1 MKISY
6 DPEADAI
13 YIHFRSNGT
22 TVAETREVTEEI
34 LVDVDEKENIIGLEI
49 LFASKQIP
57 VADLSSVTIEGLV
70 QLAKAA

>member
-1 MKISY
+1 MKISS

-13 YIHFRSNGT
+13 YIHFRSNGA
-22 TVAETREVTEEI
+22 TVAETREVTDEI

-57 VADLSSVTIEGLV
+57 VSDLSSVTIEGLV